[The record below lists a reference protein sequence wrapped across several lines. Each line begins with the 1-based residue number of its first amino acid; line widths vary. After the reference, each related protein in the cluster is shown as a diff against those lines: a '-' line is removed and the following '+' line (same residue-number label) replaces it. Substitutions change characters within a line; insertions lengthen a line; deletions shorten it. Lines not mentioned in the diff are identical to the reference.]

1 MNDIIAREGRMARFP
16 SSGLRVA
23 LVATAMILA
32 APSIANAAPGD
43 LDPTFSG
50 DGVAE
55 FRVGTYSGGVAVS
68 IQGDG
73 NIVAAGYGGNFTGF
87 AIVRTL
93 AGGTLDPTF
102 GGDGRVIT
110 RIGHGGAVANA
121 VAVQPNGKLL
131 VAGSTVMGGKER
143 FAVARYLDDGS
154 LDVGFGDGGIVVTSF
169 AAYAAIDGLGIQPDG
184 KIVAVGYRGS
194 DIALVRYTHNGRL
207 DKTFSR
213 DGKLTMSVGK
223 QAGATSVVVQPDGK
237 IVVAGY
243 AYRIST
249 PSAYDIDF
257 VVTRHRPHGRL
268 DEGFGEGGIK
278 LIDLSGTL
286 EVAADVGLQPDG
298 KIVIAGESGE
308 HEVANATSSSTL
320 IRLDTDGTLDPTFSG
335 DGWVKNDF
343 GTAVAAASGMEL
355 RGDGAI
361 VTTGR
366 AGNEAG
372 GHLVVARYTP
382 DGTRDATFGTNGHV
396 ITEVARTGYD
406 VALQL
411 DGNIVVTGRPVKF
424 ERFFLARFLGG

>member
-1 MNDIIAREGRMARFP
+1 
-16 SSGLRVA
+16 
-23 LVATAMILA
+23 
-32 APSIANAAPGD
+32 
-43 LDPTFSG
+43 
-50 DGVAE
+50 
-55 FRVGTYSGGVAVS
+55 
-68 IQGDG
+68 
-73 NIVAAGYGGNFTGF
+73 
-87 AIVRTL
+87 
-93 AGGTLDPTF
+93 
-102 GGDGRVIT
+102 
-110 RIGHGGAVANA
+110 
-121 VAVQPNGKLL
+121 
-131 VAGSTVMGGKER
+131 
-143 FAVARYLDDGS
+143 
-154 LDVGFGDGGIVVTSF
+154 
-169 AAYAAIDGLGIQPDG
+169 
-184 KIVAVGYRGS
+184 
-194 DIALVRYTHNGRL
+194 
-207 DKTFSR
+207 
-213 DGKLTMSVGK
+213 MSVGK

-249 PSAYDIDF
+249 QSAYDIDF

-382 DGTRDATFGTNGHV
+382 DGIRDSTFGTNGHV